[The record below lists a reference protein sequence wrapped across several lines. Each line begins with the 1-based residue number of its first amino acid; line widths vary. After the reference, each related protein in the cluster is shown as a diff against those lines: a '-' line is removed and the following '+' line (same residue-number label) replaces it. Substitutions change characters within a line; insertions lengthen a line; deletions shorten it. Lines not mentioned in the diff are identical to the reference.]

1 MKLRAKLLVA
11 LLASFVCGTATRTQA
26 DVAWIDAANTH
37 RVAGHELDDG
47 LAERGPWC
55 SSSSSAACS
64 CAAWRAGRRSPSF
77 ARAARSLSM
86 RANQNGTAL
95 FDGIT
100 VLVLAQVRAVDLT
113 LAQEVQMMLMSIIA
127 GIGTAGVPGGSPS

>member
-1 MKLRAKLLVA
+1 
-11 LLASFVCGTATRTQA
+11 
-26 DVAWIDAANTH
+26 
-37 RVAGHELDDG
+37 
-47 LAERGPWC
+47 
-55 SSSSSAACS
+55 
-64 CAAWRAGRRSPSF
+64 
-77 ARAARSLSM
+77 M